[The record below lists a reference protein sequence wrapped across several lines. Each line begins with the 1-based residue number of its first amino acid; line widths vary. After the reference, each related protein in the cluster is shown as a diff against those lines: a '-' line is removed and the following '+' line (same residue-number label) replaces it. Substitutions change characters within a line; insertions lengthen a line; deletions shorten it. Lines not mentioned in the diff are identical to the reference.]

1 MASHKFTPENIPPEQ
16 LLTQFSWNDP
26 MVSGYVKNFFVYLT
40 RDALRNMDRLGIK
53 NRSGMLRRAI
63 YWKTWQAAG
72 GDVQMFTLM
81 YQRYAK
87 FVELALGKGHELVKI
102 AEIGGPGWRPIP
114 RPDGK
119 PRKAKPFITSE
130 LRMQVRK
137 FENMLLSQF
146 AFRGTAY
153 ILWGLQDK
161 DPDAQREL
169 RRLQKQYIRFE
180 RRQ

>member
-16 LLTQFSWNDP
+16 ILTQFSWNDP

-40 RDALRNMDRLGIK
+40 RDALRNMDRLDIK

-63 YWKTWQAAG
+63 YWKTWRAAG

-102 AEIGGPGWRPIP
+102 AEIGGPNWRPIP

-169 RRLQKQYIRFE
+169 RRLQKQFIRFE

>member
-1 MASHKFTPENIPPEQ
+1 MASHKYTPENIPPEQ

-26 MVSGYVKNFFVYLT
+26 LVAGYVNNFFALLT
-40 RDALRNMDRLGIK
+40 KDALKNMDRLEIGLHS
-53 NRSGMLRRAI
+53 SGRLRREI
-63 YWKTWQAAG
+63 YWRVWGAAG
-72 GDVQMFTLM
+72 GDVKMFTLM

-87 FVELALGKGHELVKI
+87 FVELALGKNHELVQI
-102 AEIGGPGWRPIP
+102 AAIGGPRWRPIP
-114 RPDGK
+114 RPDHK

-130 LRMQVRK
+130 MRMQVRK
-137 FENMLLSQF
+137 FENMLVAQF

-161 DPDAQREL
+161 DEGVTREL

-180 RRQ
+180 RR

>member
-1 MASHKFTPENIPPEQ
+1 MASHKFTPENLPPEQ

-26 MVSGYVKNFFVYLT
+26 VVAGYVNNFFVLLT
-40 RDALRNMDRLGIK
+40 KDALKNMDRLGIK
-53 NRSGMLRRAI
+53 NHTGQLRRNI
-63 YWKTWQAAG
+63 YWKVWGAAN
-72 GDVQMFTLM
+72 GDVKMFTLM

-87 FVELALGKGHELVKI
+87 FVELALGKDHELVQI
-102 AEIGGPGWRPIP
+102 AAIGGPKWRPIP
-114 RPDGK
+114 RPDNK

-130 LRMQVRK
+130 MRMQVRK

-161 DPDAQREL
+161 DEAVEREL
-169 RRLQKQYIRFE
+169 KRLQRYYIRFQ
-180 RRQ
+180 RR

>member
-16 LLTQFSWNDP
+16 LLTKFSWNDP
-26 MVSGYVKNFFVYLT
+26 LMAGYVNNFFVLLT

-53 NRSGMLRRAI
+53 NYTGRLRRAI
-63 YWKTWQAAG
+63 YWRTWSAAG
-72 GDVQMFTLM
+72 GDVQMFTIM

-87 FVELALGKGHELVKI
+87 FVELALGEGHELVQI
-102 AEIGGPGWRPIP
+102 AEIGGPRWGPIS
-114 RPDGK
+114 RPDDK

-130 LRMQVRK
+130 MRMQVRK
-137 FENMLLSQF
+137 FENMLISQF

-161 DPDAQREL
+161 EAEAMHEL
-169 RRLQKQYIRFE
+169 RRLQKHYIRFE
-180 RRQ
+180 RR